1 MAREK
6 REISSTGMY
15 HILLRGIDEL
25 FSKDEDFKEFS
36 TVLESFFE
44 GKNAKLLG
52 YSLLKNRVHIV
63 IDEGD
68 MKISAIIKPICTS
81 YARYFNRVN
90 DLQGKL
96 FYDRY
101 KSEPIESQKELS
113 EVKGFLKNINS
124 KFSGGLEDGKA
135 VRTLSFIDDY
145 CRMTDEELKD
155 YIETIF
161 NVKIA
166 DMSKDEKRALAE
178 EIIAGGKIS
187 GGRIYTIFGLGRKQP
202 AKASVAQKKEKAA
215 PKKAVAKK
223 PAEKKEPE
231 KKEHEKKEP
240 EKKEEPKKNGGL
252 SVWLL

>member
-36 TVLESFFE
+36 AILEKFFE

-52 YSLLKNRVHIV
+52 YSLLKNRVHIL
-63 IDEGD
+63 IDEGE
-68 MKISAIIKPICTS
+68 MGISAIMKPISTS

-101 KSEPIESQKELS
+101 KSEPIESENQLA
-113 EVKGFLKNINS
+113 EVKGFLKSMNS
-124 KFSGGLEDGKA
+124 EYSGGLEGGKA
-135 VRTLSFIDDY
+135 IKTLSFVDDY
-145 CRMTDEELKD
+145 SRMTDEELKD
-155 YIETIF
+155 YIETVF
-161 NVKIA
+161 DVKIS
-166 DMSKDEKRALAE
+166 DMAKDEKRALAE
-178 EIIAGGKIS
+178 KIIAGKKIS
-187 GGRIYTIFGLGRKQP
+187 GGRIYTIFGLGRIASQ
-202 AKASVAQKKEKAA
+202 KASAPEKVKKPA
-215 PKKAVAKK
+215 PKKTQAKK
-223 PAEKKEPE
+223 PTEKKPV
-231 KKEHEKKEP
+231 EKKEP
-240 EKKEEPKKNGGL
+240 EKKEEPKRNSGL

>member
-36 TVLESFFE
+36 TTLEKFFE
-44 GKNAKLLG
+44 GKSAKLLG
-52 YSLLKNRVHIV
+52 YSLFKNRVHIL

-68 MKISAIIKPICTS
+68 MSISSIIKPISTS

-101 KSEPIESQKELS
+101 KSEPIESKRELAD
-113 EVKGFLKNINS
+113 VKGFLKSQNA
-124 KFSGGLEDGKA
+124 KYSGGLDEVLA
-135 VRTLSFIDDY
+135 VKTLSFMDDY

-155 YIETIF
+155 YIETVF
-161 NVKIA
+161 EVKIS
-166 DMSKDEKRALAE
+166 DMTKDEKRALAE
-178 EIIAGGKIS
+178 KIIAGKKIS
-187 GGRIYTIFGLGRKQP
+187 GGRIYTIFGLGRKKTASTP
-202 AKASVAQKKEKAA
+202 AKKTVKAA
-215 PKKAVAKK
+215 PKPVTPKK
-223 PAEKKEPE
+223 PAVKKEP
-231 KKEHEKKEP
+231 EKKEP
-240 EKKEEPKKNGGL
+240 EKKEEPKRNSGL

>member
-36 TVLESFFE
+36 SILENFFE

-63 IDEGD
+63 IDEGEVG
-68 MKISAIIKPICTS
+68 ISAIMKPISTS

-101 KSEPIESQKELS
+101 KSEPIESKTELAD
-113 EVKGFLKNINS
+113 VLGFMKNMGA
-124 KFSGGLEDGKA
+124 KYSGGLEKGSSVK
-135 VRTLSFIDDY
+135 TFSFIDDY

-155 YIETIF
+155 YIETAF
-161 NVKIA
+161 GVKILA
-166 DMSKDEKRALAE
+166 LGKDEKRALAE
-178 EIIAGGKIS
+178 KIIAGKKIS
-187 GGRIYTIFGLGRKQP
+187 AGRVYEIFGLGRVTEK
-202 AKASVAQKKEKAA
+202 KAPA
-215 PKKAVAKK
+215 PKKAKK
-223 PAEKKEPE
+223 PAPKKVIEKKPQEKKEP
-231 KKEHEKKEP
+231 EKKEP
-240 EKKEEPKKNGGL
+240 EKKEEPKRNSGL